1 MRYQIIDQGVV
12 VEVTNS
18 FSQAIAWAKVGEYS
32 VFDTKIRRLIYDGYT
47 DDFNDEAYK
56 EVK

>member
-18 FSQAIAWAKVGEYS
+18 FAQAVAWAKVGECS
-32 VFDTKIRRLIYDGYT
+32 VFDTEVNRIIYDGY
-47 DDFNDEAYK
+47 NDELCMN
-56 EVK
+56 

>member
-18 FSQAIAWAKVGEYS
+18 FAQAVAWAKVGEYS
-32 VFDTKIRRLIYDGYT
+32 VYDTKVNALIYDGYQ
-47 DDFNDEAYK
+47 DEWVGIA
-56 EVK
+56 